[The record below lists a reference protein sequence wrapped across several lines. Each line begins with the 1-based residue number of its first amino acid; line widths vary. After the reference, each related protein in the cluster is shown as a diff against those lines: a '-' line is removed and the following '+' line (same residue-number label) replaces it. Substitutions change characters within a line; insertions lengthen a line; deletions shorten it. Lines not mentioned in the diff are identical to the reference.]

1 MASAGPEIITVLKFV
16 VVMGKSAISRK
27 LMVYVQCREITRANL
42 KFSLIIIIIII
53 IIIVIVIRLVIVIV
67 IVVVIMMIINSNN
80 SG

>member
-42 KFSLIIIIIII
+42 KFSLIIIII
-53 IIIVIVIRLVIVIV
+53 VIRLVIVIV

>member
-53 IIIVIVIRLVIVIV
+53 IIVIRLVIVIV